1 MHRKSSFYLMRRRR
15 PKPIDVRSTM
25 LPAGTPSSSHCCAA
39 LGGFT
44 SEAAVIKTNANSKSF
59 DFPLVL
65 VA

>member
-1 MHRKSSFYLMRRRR
+1 
-15 PKPIDVRSTM
+15 M
-25 LPAGTPSSSHCCAA
+25 LPLATPSSNQCCAA

-44 SEAAVIKTNANSKSF
+44 SEAAVIKTKAKSKSF